1 MSNERF
7 TAMEIDTLGEI
18 LNISLGASAT
28 AVSNMLGKRVEIT
41 TPQVQVEEK
50 KDFQYTNL
58 EPAIG
63 VSIDYIQGLDGR
75 NVMIFKREDI
85 KAIVEI
91 LMGTEMT
98 DEEFV
103 LDELTISAVCEVMN
117 QMMGASATALS
128 DFFNKVIDISTPQS
142 FEIMDKDSLKENYLT
157 EEDTIVTVGFDF
169 MIEEKINTR
178 FLSILTVELAKE
190 LISSFDLGMAEA
202 SVSSEM
208 DKVMI
213 VDKSDLPAVEQPM
226 QQVPQEN
233 QAAEVPSEP
242 QAAQMMYQQPAA
254 QDHVQDQVMYQQPMP
269 QGYQQAAQPMYQQ
282 PVAPG
287 YVQGT
292 QVMYQQPMPQGYQQ
306 AVPATPKIVSAQPIQ
321 QIQFEQIHTGHAGE
335 QAENM
340 QLIMNVPL
348 ELSVELGR
356 ASMSVKDILEF
367 VQGSLIVLN
376 KMVGEP
382 ADLFVN
388 GQLIAKG
395 DVVVVDDSFGIRIT
409 EIIKRSIL

>member
-50 KDFQYTNL
+50 KDFQYANL

-75 NVMIFKREDI
+75 NVMIFKRKDI

-226 QQVPQEN
+226 QQVAQEN
-233 QAAEVPSEP
+233 QAAEVTSEP
-242 QAAQMMYQQPAA
+242 QAAQMMYQQPAT
-254 QDHVQDQVMYQQPMP
+254 QDHVQDQVMYQQSVS
-269 QGYQQAAQPMYQQ
+269 QGYQQPAQPMYQQ
-282 PVAPG
+282 SIAPG

-292 QVMYQQPMPQGYQQ
+292 QMMYQQPMPQGYQQ
-306 AVPATPKIVSAQPIQ
+306 VGSTPKIVSAQPIQ
-321 QIQFEQIHTGHAGE
+321 QLQFEQIHTGHAGE